1 MAITRLTVQEFLT
14 LAKEHPVL
22 DVRSPGEFA
31 HAHIPGAHSL
41 PLFTDEERKVVG
53 TAYKQESQQKA
64 IKLGLDY
71 FGVKMVKM
79 VEEVE
84 ALFKV
89 QSTKYEVR
97 NEEDTVFRNTKTV
110 LVHCWRG
117 GMRSAGVA
125 WLLDLYGFKV
135 YTLVGG
141 YKAYRNWV
149 LEQFEKEYPIR
160 IIGGF
165 TGSGK
170 TEVLHSLVKK
180 GENVIDL
187 EKIASHKGSAFGRF
201 GQPEQPSQE
210 MFENMLAG
218 ELKKIVD
225 RCEMSDVRDKESHN
239 SQLTSAIFPPIWI
252 EDESQRIGEVNIP
265 TPFFRTMRTKKVY
278 FFDIPFEARLD
289 FIVKGYGKFE
299 KEKIVN
305 AIIRIKKRLG
315 GLETQTAIGYLIDD
329 KIRECFSVLLLY
341 YDKFYLKSL
350 HGRNN
355 FSEVFTKLELENVTE
370 DNANALLAF
379 IKNETT
385 I

>member
-14 LAKEHPVL
+14 LAKEHSVL

-84 ALFKV
+84 GIVDRWQMTDGSKKNKV
-89 QSTKYEVR
+89 DNVDIK
-97 NEEDTVFRNTKTV
+97 NKIV

-170 TEVLHSLVKK
+170 TEVLHSLAKK

-187 EKIASHKGSAFGRF
+187 EKIASHKGSAFGSLVNPNNLRRKC
-201 GQPEQPSQE
+201 
-210 MFENMLAG
+210 L
-218 ELKKIVD
+218 
-225 RCEMSDVRDKESHN
+225 
-239 SQLTSAIFPPIWI
+239 
-252 EDESQRIGEVNIP
+252 RI
-265 TPFFRTMRTKKVY
+265 
-278 FFDIPFEARLD
+278 
-289 FIVKGYGKFE
+289 
-299 KEKIVN
+299 
-305 AIIRIKKRLG
+305 
-315 GLETQTAIGYLIDD
+315 
-329 KIRECFSVLLLY
+329 C
-341 YDKFYLKSL
+341 
-350 HGRNN
+350 
-355 FSEVFTKLELENVTE
+355 
-370 DNANALLAF
+370 
-379 IKNETT
+379 
-385 I
+385 